1 MFLPLVTPLLIK
13 RILGLFMIKNLKNKK
28 RLALQKRF
36 NIFKSQAGSG
46 LIEVMVSLLILG
58 VGLLGVLSLQANGLN
73 SGQRAHFTTEAN
85 FLAQD
90 MANRILAFGSRGS
103 NNNAGA
109 ATGDYA
115 GLATVGATPLAP
127 PATADEILAL
137 DAGCFTGCDARL
149 TQEFDQQQWQNA
161 FDRASL
167 PSGRGEV
174 LWDGPTDTYTIR
186 IRWDQDRTGA
196 DGLDCGVDRAV
207 DLTCFD
213 LRVSLQ

>member
-1 MFLPLVTPLLIK
+1 LIK
-13 RILGLFMIKNLKNKK
+13 LILGLFMIRNLKNTK
-28 RLALQKRF
+28 RLVSREILST
-36 NIFKSQAGSG
+36 FKFQRGSG

-73 SGQRAHFTTEAN
+73 SGQRALFATEAN

-90 MANRILAFGSRGS
+90 MASRILAFGSRGS

-109 ATGDYA
+109 STGNYD
-115 GLATVGATPLAP
+115 GLVTVGAVPLDPIIDA
-127 PATADEILAL
+127 AALASL
-137 DAGCFTGCDARL
+137 ASNCSAGCSPTV
-149 TQEFDQQQWQNA
+149 TKEFDQQQWQAA
-161 FDRASL
+161 FNQASL

-174 LWDGPTDTYTIR
+174 LWDGLTDTYTIR

-196 DGLDCGVDRAV
+196 SGTACGADRFV

-213 LRVSLQ
+213 LRVSLK